1 MERKC
6 VTKEADFMWVRI
18 RKATEQSYWYADQ
31 IGEEFQVIEIH
42 NDRSKGIWTVNDG
55 EYNKCIA
62 KRDCE
67 PAK

>member
-1 MERKC
+1 
-6 VTKEADFMWVRI
+6 MWVRI

-31 IGEEFQVIEIH
+31 IGEEFEVIEIH
-42 NDRSKGIWTVNDG
+42 SDRSKGIWTVNDG

-67 PAK
+67 PAN